1 MRFFRL
7 LLLPLVVMGI
17 LSGCAVNKA
26 DIHGFNV
33 ISIEQEKELGAK
45 FAVEIEKQYPVYN
58 DPEAQRYVDKLGRR
72 LLTGAREVSF
82 DYVFKVVKD
91 DSVNAFAIP
100 GGRLYVH
107 TGLLKAAQSETE
119 VAAVMAHEIGHAV
132 ARHGTRQMT
141 QQYGYSLVLSLVLG
155 QNPNMLAQLAGELFG
170 KAGMLSY
177 SRDFENQADFLGVET
192 MAKTGYNP
200 EGMVSFFQKLEAM
213 SQRSPST
220 FTQFFSSHPLTS
232 ERIQRVQAEIRTL
245 PPRTYPFIDNTE
257 FQRVKARLK

>member
-1 MRFFRL
+1 MRFARL
-7 LLLPLVVMGI
+7 LLLPLIVIGM
-17 LSGCAVNKA
+17 LSGCAVNMA

-33 ISIEQEKELGAK
+33 ISIEQEKELGTK
-45 FAVEIEKQYPVYN
+45 FAAEIEKQYPVYN
-58 DPEAQRYVDKLGRR
+58 DAEAQKYIDRLGRR

-119 VAAVMAHEIGHAV
+119 VAAVMAHEISHAV

-155 QNPNMLAQLAGELFG
+155 QNPNMLTQLAGELFG
-170 KAGMLSY
+170 KAGMMSY
-177 SRDFENQADFLGVET
+177 SREYENQADFLGVET
-192 MAKTGYNP
+192 MSKAGYNP
-200 EGMVSFFQKLEAM
+200 QGMVSFFQKLDAM
-213 SQRSPST
+213 SKQNSSSLAK
-220 FTQFFSSHPLTS
+220 FFSSHPLTS
-232 ERIQRVQAEIRTL
+232 ERIQRVQAEIGKL
-245 PPRTYPFIDNTE
+245 PPRSYPLVDNTE
-257 FQRVKARLK
+257 LQKIKARIK